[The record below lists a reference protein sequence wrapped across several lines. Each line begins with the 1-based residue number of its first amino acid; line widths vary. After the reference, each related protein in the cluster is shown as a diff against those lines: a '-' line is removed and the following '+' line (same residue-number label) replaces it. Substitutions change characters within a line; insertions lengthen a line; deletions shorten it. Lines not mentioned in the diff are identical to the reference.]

1 MHVTLIVY
9 FDVFHL
15 VTKKKPP
22 QVVSNVFKNFE
33 ILTGK
38 YPWSL
43 KKVVLKNLA
52 NFTGK
57 HLCWSLFNK
66 VAANQACNFT
76 NIRLQHRCLP
86 VKFVRYLSAT
96 ANKCFYKQKTVR
108 KSPFVGCRE
117 VNNCFPK
124 ISYLDSAQLLNQCCS
139 VVQFYPF
146 GLWINGGSIRSQFL
160 SMTFAEEG
168 LCRSVLDRKVIQRR
182 MYNPVK
188 HLRWSF
194 LWK

>member
-22 QVVSNVFKNFE
+22 EVVSTVFKNFK

-38 YPWSL
+38 YLWSL

-86 VKFVRYLSAT
+86 VKFVRYLSAS

-108 KSPFVGCRE
+108 KSRFVGCRE

-124 ISYLDSAQLLNQCCS
+124 ITVTWIRLSYL
-139 VVQFYPF
+139 
-146 GLWINGGSIRSQFL
+146 
-160 SMTFAEEG
+160 
-168 LCRSVLDRKVIQRR
+168 KV
-182 MYNPVK
+182 
-188 HLRWSF
+188 H
-194 LWK
+194 

>member
-22 QVVSNVFKNFE
+22 EVVSTVFKNFK

-38 YPWSL
+38 YLWSL

-86 VKFVRYLSAT
+86 VKFVRCLSAS
-96 ANKCFYKQKTVR
+96 ANKCFCKQKAVR
-108 KSPFVGCRE
+108 KSRFVGCRE

-124 ISYLDSAQLLNQCCS
+124 ITVTWIRLSYLTSVALLFS
-139 VVQFYPF
+139 FIYLDYELIVVVYGRNFYQWPSQKKVFVDQF
-146 GLWINGGSIRSQFL
+146 
-160 SMTFAEEG
+160 
-168 LCRSVLDRKVIQRR
+168 
-182 MYNPVK
+182 
-188 HLRWSF
+188 
-194 LWK
+194 